1 MLENVNFL
9 IHGLLSIFNCLYN
22 PAKDEQIMIDKLS
35 ILNGLR
41 HAQSEALPG
50 SGELNTREN
59 NGQRVNLRALAVIC
73 EFHLKRTYI

>member
-41 HAQSEALPG
+41 HAQSEALAG
-50 SGELNTREN
+50 SG
-59 NGQRVNLRALAVIC
+59 
-73 EFHLKRTYI
+73 

>member
-35 ILNGLR
+35 ILNGQR

-50 SGELNTREN
+50 SG
-59 NGQRVNLRALAVIC
+59 
-73 EFHLKRTYI
+73 